1 MVDDDEFVRDV
12 CSQVLTEAGYGVETA
27 ANGIEALESL
37 SGSVY
42 DLVISDMDMPRL
54 DGISLYFCALRDH
67 PYLKDRFLFMTGNPS
82 QEAQSV
88 LSGLNKIY
96 LLKPFN
102 VADFLRH
109 VDMFMV

>member
-1 MVDDDEFVRDV
+1 MADDDEFVRDV
-12 CSQVLTEAGYGVETA
+12 CSEILTKAGYEVETA

-37 SGSVY
+37 RGSAY

-54 DGISLYFCALRDH
+54 DGISLYFCVLRDH

-82 QEAQSV
+82 QGAQSV

-102 VADFLRH
+102 VVDFLRH